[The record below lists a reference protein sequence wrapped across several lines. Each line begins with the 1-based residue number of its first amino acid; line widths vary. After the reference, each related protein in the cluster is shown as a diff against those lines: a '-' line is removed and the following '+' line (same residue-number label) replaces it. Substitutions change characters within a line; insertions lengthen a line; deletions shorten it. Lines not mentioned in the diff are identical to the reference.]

1 MRTLLRSLAG
11 KLALIQTVFL
21 ILALAAIAMTL
32 WVSWQLEGG
41 AGAINEAGRMRMM
54 AYRLTLLQ
62 QTGELAEVSRGVQEF
77 DAMVINLRNGD
88 PSRPLFVPDNSN
100 CREHLLRVQQAWP
113 ILRAQLLQKEGPGRS
128 LRTQTD
134 AFVVTVDQLVT
145 GIESTI
151 AASTALLGGLCF
163 GLVLL
168 VVGASVV
175 FVSGTQVWIVQ
186 PLQRLR
192 DGLRTMAARDFSVR
206 IDERNSVD
214 EFSSL
219 ANGFNQMA
227 DALDRSYKSLELKVA
242 EKTASLGQQNERL
255 AALYAVALMG
265 SRGGD
270 SLESLS
276 QTFAQKIAQIA
287 GADAA
292 AVRLAAEDGER
303 LLLMGHARLPRA
315 MLEAERCVRV
325 GSCAC
330 GDPLLTG
337 RGARVIPIRALT
349 GSSLG
354 HCEQAGYQ
362 TLVLVSMSTPQ
373 RTVGEVELFFYG
385 EHEVSESDRQLFD
398 ALAGN
403 FAAQIDNLRLAARDR
418 EIAVFE
424 ERNLLAQELHDSIAQ
439 SLAFLKIQVQLLHK
453 AMDKQ
458 NPQEMQR
465 TVGEIDIGV
474 RECYADVREL
484 LLHFRTRPGHE
495 DIEHALRVTLS
506 KFELQSGLST
516 QLLMSGHGVPLPPDQ
531 QLQILHVMQ
540 EALSNVRKH
549 AHARHVDLR
558 VRQEPNW
565 QFEVSDDGTGFD
577 QMHAHIDATHVGLT
591 IMRERAQRI
600 GATLQVSRRPGGGT
614 QVLLSLP
621 PTLVPVDPGDPDEQ
635 CDPGDFSAAAQQ

>member
-1 MRTLLRSLAG
+1 MRKLLRSLAG

-21 ILALAAIAMTL
+21 IVALAAIAATL

-54 AYRLTLLQ
+54 AYRLTLSQ
-62 QTGELAEVSRGVQEF
+62 QAGELAEVGRGVQEF
-77 DAMVINLRNGD
+77 DAMVINLRDGD

-100 CREHLLRVQQAWP
+100 CRERLLRVQQAWP
-113 ILRAQLLQKEGPGRS
+113 VLRTQLLQPGQSRS
-128 LRTQTD
+128 LRVQADT
-134 AFVVTVDQLVT
+134 FVATVDQLVS

-151 AASTALLGGLCF
+151 AARTALLGGLCF

-175 FVSGTQVWIVQ
+175 FVSGTLVWIVQ

-192 DGLRTMAARDFSVR
+192 DGLCNMAAHDFSVR
-206 IDERNSVD
+206 INERNSVD

-219 ANGFNQMA
+219 ADGFNQMA
-227 DALDRSYKSLELKVA
+227 DVLDRSYKGLELKVA
-242 EKTASLGQQNERL
+242 EKTASLAQQNERL
-255 AALYAVALMG
+255 AALYDVALMG

-270 SLESLS
+270 SLATLS
-276 QTFAQKIAQIA
+276 QAFAQKIAQIA

-325 GSCAC
+325 GACAC
-330 GDPLLTG
+330 GDPLMAA
-337 RGARVIPIRALT
+337 RGAHVIPIRSLS
-349 GSSLG
+349 GRSLG
-354 HCEQAGYQ
+354 HCELAGYQ
-362 TLVLVSMSTPQ
+362 TVVRVPMSTPQ
-373 RTVGEVELFFYG
+373 RGVGEVELFFYG
-385 EHEVSESDRQLFD
+385 EHEVSESDRQLFA

-403 FAAQIDNLRLAARDR
+403 FSAQIDNLRLAARDR
-418 EIAVFE
+418 EVAVSE
-424 ERNLLAQELHDSIAQ
+424 ERNFLAQELHDSIAQ

-453 AMDKQ
+453 AMDKE
-458 NPQEMQR
+458 NPQEMR
-465 TVGEIDIGV
+465 HTVGEIDTGV

-484 LLHFRTRPGHE
+484 LLHFRIRPGHE

-516 QLLMSGHGVPLPPDQ
+516 QLIMSGHGVPLPPDQ
-531 QLQILHVMQ
+531 QLQILHVVQ

-549 AHARHVDLR
+549 ANARHVELR
-558 VRQEPNW
+558 VRQQPNW

-577 QMHAHIDATHVGLT
+577 HVHARFDATHVGMT

-600 GATLQVSRRPGGGT
+600 GATLQVSRRAGGGT
-614 QVLLSLP
+614 QVWLSLP
-621 PTLVPVDPGDPDEQ
+621 PTLVHGDPGDPGTQSDNRNL
-635 CDPGDFSAAAQQ
+635 PTVAQR